1 MACLFLLNYMYSTTP
16 ISNLK
21 LSPWYYAVLAAK
33 AVMQQKIT
41 EMEQAGIVSP
51 AFYIA
56 RLAELEDLEQFLK
69 MSWDEWMDSLAPSQ
83 TAVEESK

>member
-1 MACLFLLNYMYSTTP
+1 MNHTTQ
-16 ISNLK
+16 IDNLK

-41 EMEQAGIVSP
+41 DMEQAGIVSP
-51 AFYIA
+51 SFYIA
-56 RLAELEDLEQFLK
+56 RLEELEDLEQFLK
-69 MSWDEWMDSLAPSQ
+69 MSWDEWMESLSTRQ

>member
-1 MACLFLLNYMYSTTP
+1 MNHTTQIP
-16 ISNLK
+16 NLK

-33 AVMQQKIT
+33 GVMQQKIT

-56 RLAELEDLEQFLK
+56 RLQELEDLEQFLK
-69 MSWDEWMDSLAPSQ
+69 MSWDEWMDSLAPGQ